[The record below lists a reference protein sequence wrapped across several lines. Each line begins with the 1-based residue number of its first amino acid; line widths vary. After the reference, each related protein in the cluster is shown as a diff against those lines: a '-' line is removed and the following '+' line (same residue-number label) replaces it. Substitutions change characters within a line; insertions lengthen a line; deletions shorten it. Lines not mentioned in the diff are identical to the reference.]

1 MQTVLNILIIS
12 PRRIFIPFPS
22 STRKRKKE
30 TKATISY
37 MHTCLDLSPSMCWDD
52 RRENVTTTHGSR
64 KHGKGNMIEAI
75 LKQWPMRRIE
85 NTNRFVIST
94 RKLLHT
100 VYAYEMSNKLE
111 WLNERTFFW
120 LIIFQRSFFT
130 SQDTVCFY
138 FFEKRCY
145 WEKFHFL
152 DVIDFMLLRDDFSN
166 YTRANIFSNAIFFV
180 AFRQERCPRQRH
192 FWFFLFRCII
202 EGTFCLFTFVHDG
215 KRYLGRVNSCSWGGG
230 RSLITLIWIE
240 KNERWIKEHE

>member
-1 MQTVLNILIIS
+1 MPGFFSIDVFRRSSRECHDYPRFSKAWERKYVRSHPETVAN
-12 PRRIFIPFPS
+12 
-22 STRKRKKE
+22 
-30 TKATISY
+30 AT
-37 MHTCLDLSPSMCWDD
+37 D
-52 RRENVTTTHGSR
+52 REY
-64 KHGKGNMIEAI
+64 E
-75 LKQWPMRRIE
+75 
-85 NTNRFVIST
+85 NRFVIST

-100 VYAYEMSNKLE
+100 VYAYEISNKLK

-130 SQDTVCFY
+130 SQDTAYFY
-138 FFEKRCY
+138 FFEKRY
-145 WEKFHFL
+145 SGEKFHFL
-152 DVIDFMLLRDDFSN
+152 DVIDFMLLRDNFSN

-202 EGTFCLFTFVHDG
+202 EGTFCLFAFVHDG

-240 KNERWIKEHE
+240 KNERWIKEQK